1 MKILVI
7 KTWLVLSVLM
17 FCKETKAQC
26 SEWSWPEDR
35 KKAEEQVTLLQD
47 AMRDKKYRQAVRPF
61 NWIVRNAP
69 RLNQSIYVQG
79 ANMFDALAG
88 KEKDAG
94 RKKIYIDSLLL
105 VYDLRMAFCG
115 DKENVLWR
123 KALSAFKFL
132 INGNDANKVLS
143 IMDSVFSIYPNTVND
158 GLLLPYMQTIV
169 INHQKFKTPNEEG
182 ILSRYDQLVSIN
194 DKKIKSSGTDTK
206 LKAKLIKI
214 RKDIDEWLFKVI
226 KPDCNF
232 VKTNLA
238 PRYKQNPSDLT
249 LAKRIFSYMLQ
260 GNCTEDP
267 LWLET
272 GEAIFASEKDFGL
285 GKNIGL
291 RYLTME
297 NIKQAEVYF
306 NESLTLSPNSKDSSD
321 IFYYKGIIES
331 KNLNKFKARE
341 YYLKAITLDKTRKD
355 AYERIG
361 DLYFGS
367 FDECAQKTRQA
378 DDRAIYIAAY
388 AWYAK
393 AGNTKKMAMAKQLF
407 PSREEIFVVNYQK
420 GDRIKVDCWIN
431 EEVILQTRD

>member
-1 MKILVI
+1 MKMLVL
-7 KTWLVLSVLM
+7 KTWLVLSVWLI
-17 FCKETKAQC
+17 CIQTNAQC

-61 NWIVRNAP
+61 NWIVANAP
-69 RLNQSIYVQG
+69 RINQSLYVHG
-79 ANMFDALAG
+79 SNMFDALAS

-94 RKKIYIDSLLL
+94 RKKIYVDSLLF
-105 VYDLRMAFCG
+105 VYDLRMAYCG
-115 DKENVLWR
+115 DKENVMWR

-132 INGNDANKVLS
+132 INGNEASKVLS

-182 ILSRYDQLVSIN
+182 ILSRYDQLASIT
-194 DKKIKSSGTDTK
+194 DTKIKSSGSDAK
-206 LKAKLIKI
+206 QKAKLIKT

-226 KPDCNF
+226 KPDCDF
-232 VKTNLA
+232 VRTNLA
-238 PRYKQNPSDLT
+238 PRFKQNPSDIT

-267 LWLET
+267 LWIET
-272 GEAIFASEKDFGL
+272 GEIVFASEKDFGL

-291 RYLTME
+291 RYLAME
-297 NIKQAEVYF
+297 NIKQAETYF
-306 NESLTLSPNSKDSSD
+306 NESLALAPNRKDSSD
-321 IFYYKGIIES
+321 VFYYKGIIES
-331 KNLNKFKARE
+331 KKSNKINARE
-341 YYLKAITLDKTRKD
+341 YYMKAIAFDKIRRD

-420 GDRIKVDCWIN
+420 GDHIKVDCWIN
-431 EEVILQTRD
+431 EEVIIQTRD